1 MLRHIARTIFFV
13 FPLFFLLVFRHN
25 PRGIGNELYP
35 LLPMPPLS
43 EMKRIMVVA
52 PHPDDETL
60 ACGGLIALARREGIP
75 VKVIVVT
82 NGESFSYAAHIHYK
96 KVVLPPSYYIKFGE
110 KRQNETLSAMEF
122 LGVPKEDVTFLG
134 YPDSDLCLLWEKY
147 WEYNQLYTH
156 TLLHTRFSPFQNI
169 YHKNAPYCGRSL
181 LEDLEKIILDYK
193 PTHIFIPSAEDAHP
207 THWAVNSFVN
217 IALLELKERH
227 HLSPQIFTYVVHRG
241 RFPYPRGLKMEETMK
256 PPSTLLGLGFHWRS
270 LSLPPDIVQLKYEAI
285 NKYKTQL
292 LPRMRKFMFS
302 FARTNELFADE
313 KDALTIPI
321 VNRGRIKVD
330 GKGEDWTGI
339 PPFLIDPQKD
349 TLWKILEPEADI
361 TYIYAC
367 MDSDNLYL
375 MLKTAKN
382 ISKKVRYYISIYGI
396 EESNGKRLMLQ
407 KEFKPAVSEE
417 CLECAIP
424 LYSLENNRFLF
435 IGAMAKYKGITIDKT
450 AYRIAILEPH
460 HLAHRGLFKRAEGN
474 TSKLKYK

>member
-1 MLRHIARTIFFV
+1 MIRQIVRTLLFV

-25 PRGIGNELYP
+25 PSSIGRELYP

-43 EMKRIMVVA
+43 EMKRIMVIA

-75 VKVIVVT
+75 VKVVVVT

-110 KRQNETLSAMEF
+110 KRQSETLSAMEL
-122 LGVPKEDVTFLG
+122 LGVPKEDVIFLG
-134 YPDSDLCLLWEKY
+134 YPDSGLCLLWEKY
-147 WEYNQLYTH
+147 WDYNQLYSH
-156 TLLHTRFSPFQNI
+156 TLLHTSFSPFQNI
-169 YHKNAPYCGRSL
+169 YRKNAPYCGRSL

-207 THWAVNSFVN
+207 THWAVNSFAN
-217 IALLELKERH
+217 IALLELKERQK
-227 HLSPQIFTYVVHRG
+227 LSPQIHTYIVHRG
-241 RFPYPRGLKMEETMK
+241 HFPYPRGLKLEEMIK

-270 LSLPPDIVQLKYEAI
+270 LPLQPDAVRLKYEAI
-285 NKYKTQL
+285 KKYKSQL
-292 LPRMRKFMFS
+292 LPRMKIFMFS
-302 FARTNELFADE
+302 FARSNELFADE
-313 KDALTIPI
+313 KDALPI
-321 VNRGRIKVD
+321 HLVNKGRITVD

-349 TLWKILEPEADI
+349 TLWKILEPQADI
-361 TYIYAC
+361 TYVYAC
-367 MDSDNLYL
+367 RDTDNLYL

-396 EESNGKRLMLQ
+396 EEINGKRLMLK
-407 KEFKPAVSEE
+407 KEFKPSVSEE

-424 LYSLENNRFLF
+424 LYSLENNHSLF
-435 IGAMAKYKGITIDKT
+435 IGAMAKYKGVTIDKS

-460 HLAHRGLFKRAEGN
+460 HLAHRMLLKRAH
-474 TSKLKYK
+474 SH